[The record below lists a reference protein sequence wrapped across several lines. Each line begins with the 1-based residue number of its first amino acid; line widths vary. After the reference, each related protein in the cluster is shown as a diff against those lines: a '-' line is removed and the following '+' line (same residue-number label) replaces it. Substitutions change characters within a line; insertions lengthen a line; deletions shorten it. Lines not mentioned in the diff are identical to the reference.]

1 MHAQP
6 ACAQVWRATATKA
19 RCSSSMVSVSHH
31 GRTAVALSTQ
41 RCRMANP
48 PGGRANQRP
57 RVASRCIIAVFLQSR
72 VPVESVSCASGKL
85 QPGCFLRCSTRS
97 KQRVPRLC
105 ACPSGVP
112 YAGIPHGA
120 MGVTGRAA
128 ALNRRPRRV
137 GRWLAVLWWCGRDGV
152 AFCDVAV
159 PPSRQRRRRATGAGE
174 RGNIVISHTTQ
185 QHGVVGGRDI
195 SKHPLNGSSG
205 PGTGSASGGQLSR
218 LSIGRIGVQIPGGVG
233 SLKGNRGLRC
243 AQQAAVCLAGVLS
256 NETRPPD
263 SALAAAHCAPRDG
276 RCPPTIRSGPPEAAT
291 ARPCDVSCGLGE
303 GGWATI
309 DRLRSQP
316 RRRCSSSRLC
326 RLRRH
331 GQAQL
336 LANKFSALIYAKPPL
351 YHESLGVH
359 ASAGVAA
366 CMDAGV
372 VVGPRWRRST
382 APRLEQRIP
391 RGPPPCL
398 RIASFFASSAR

>member
-1 MHAQP
+1 VPSKRQ
-6 ACAQVWRATATKA
+6 CV
-19 RCSSSMVSVSHH
+19 
-31 GRTAVALSTQ
+31 
-41 RCRMANP
+41 
-48 PGGRANQRP
+48 
-57 RVASRCIIAVFLQSR
+57 SR
-72 VPVESVSCASGKL
+72 VSCRTRHGL
-85 QPGCFLRCSTRS
+85 QTAHS
-97 KQRVPRLC
+97 
-105 ACPSGVP
+105 
-112 YAGIPHGA
+112 
-120 MGVTGRAA
+120 
-128 ALNRRPRRV
+128 
-137 GRWLAVLWWCGRDGV
+137 
-152 AFCDVAV
+152 
-159 PPSRQRRRRATGAGE
+159 PPPT
-174 RGNIVISHTTQ
+174 
-185 QHGVVGGRDI
+185 
-195 SKHPLNGSSG
+195 
-205 PGTGSASGGQLSR
+205 
-218 LSIGRIGVQIPGGVG
+218 
-233 SLKGNRGLRC
+233 
-243 AQQAAVCLAGVLS
+243 
-256 NETRPPD
+256 
-263 SALAAAHCAPRDG
+263 AHRDG

-291 ARPCDVSCGLGE
+291 ARPSDVSCGLGE